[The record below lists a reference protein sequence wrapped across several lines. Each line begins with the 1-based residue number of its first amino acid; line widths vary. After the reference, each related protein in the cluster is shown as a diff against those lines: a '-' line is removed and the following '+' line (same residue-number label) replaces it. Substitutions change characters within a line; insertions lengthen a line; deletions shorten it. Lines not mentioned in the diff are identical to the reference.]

1 MQWYIL
7 DCDFRPTA
15 LSVGICLLPLELL
28 PISLRVSKCVL
39 LDFSQTLNHNIYV
52 AQSHKKHYKR
62 DCANMII
69 SG

>member
-15 LSVGICLLPLELL
+15 LSLFAYFRLNCCQFHFK
-28 PISLRVSKCVL
+28 VSQCVL
-39 LDFSQTLNHNIYV
+39 LDFSQALNHNVYV
-52 AQSHKKHYKR
+52 GQSHKKHYKR
-62 DCANMII
+62 DCASMII